1 MAGIIGVFLQMEQI
15 RALYTNI
22 IANVVRHLDPLEG
35 SVHSEVADNVRL
47 ELEKGMKDIL
57 ITLDGCEEVMKD
69 TVFVG

>member
-1 MAGIIGVFLQMEQI
+1 MEQI

-47 ELEKGMKDIL
+47 EL
-57 ITLDGCEEVMKD
+57 DG
-69 TVFVG
+69 